1 MENLEIRAF
10 NLNELDDIMEIW
22 LNSNIDA
29 HNFVDENYWKNNFE
43 TVKKIMPEADI
54 DIAVLNNEIVG
65 FIGIVDFYIAGIFIK
80 KDYRKMGIG
89 KELLDYSKNK
99 YDKLSL
105 SVYKKNEKA
114 YNFYLKNEFTVLEE
128 NIDKENNEIEY
139 YMIYNK

>member
-10 NLNELDDIMEIW
+10 NLNELDAIMEIW

-43 TVKKIMPEADI
+43 TVKKIMPEANI

>member
-43 TVKKIMPEADI
+43 TVKKIMPEANI